1 MLSAG
6 RSLIVA
12 GDFNI
17 QAPGR
22 VLRVGTDP
30 LEDCAPTSGTC
41 DGLCG
46 PGGRD
51 GYDDSITR
59 LLGIDESARLLSGA
73 LGSTYVARH
82 FPGGAIDHLLVAGPE
97 AEGFGEAS
105 TPPVSGRR
113 WQGSDHRPVLTTGG
127 RKR

>member
-6 RSLIVA
+6 GSLIAA

-30 LEDCAPTSGTC
+30 SEDCAPTSGRC
-41 DGLCG
+41 EGLCG

-51 GYDDSITR
+51 GYDDSLAIV
-59 LLGIDESARLLSGA
+59 LGIDDSARLLSAA
-73 LGSTYVARH
+73 LDSTYVARH
-82 FPGGAIDHLLVAGPE
+82 FPGGAIDHLLVAGAE
-97 AEGFGEAS
+97 AEGFGEAI

-127 RKR
+127 WIR